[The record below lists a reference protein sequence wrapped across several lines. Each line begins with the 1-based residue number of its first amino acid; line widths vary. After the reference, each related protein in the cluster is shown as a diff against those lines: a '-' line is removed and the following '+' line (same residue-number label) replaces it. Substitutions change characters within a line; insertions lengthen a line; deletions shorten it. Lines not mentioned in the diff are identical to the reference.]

1 MLDIRRKAKN
11 ANRKAAR
18 NKGGSCKISQVLEIA
33 ESVERSNIP
42 LGVGANLELIEILLR
57 YDVIKW

>member
-1 MLDIRRKAKN
+1 MPTGKLLRI
-11 ANRKAAR
+11 
-18 NKGGSCKISQVLEIA
+18 KGGSCKISQVLEIA

-57 YDVIKW
+57 